1 MDLSSAGPA
10 REDVPALPR
19 WRRAEW
25 DPVGAAIVC
34 EPGFDSLA
42 GALRAEPTELLGEFD
57 LETAQFE
64 HRMFRKALEGKGI
77 RVIEIHEIL
86 TDADLSRLRRIATG
100 SLVYDIDPRVDPL
113 DRYSAGVL
121 HQLTIESLET
131 RALVDL
137 IMLTPVV
144 KISPGAQTGGP
155 LSAAAELHPLRD
167 AFSLRNSVI
176 ITATGPVIGRAWLDG
191 KQPEHD
197 LAELVLRRLGVES
210 TGRIAPP
217 GTVAGGDH
225 IPAGSV
231 VFQARGLLS
240 DDDGIGQLLDSGAF
254 GGVDVAVIHDAW
266 AQMEPIP
273 LDTYFTVLGPSLV
286 ALRSDRTGNEEP
298 EVELWVVEGSRHG
311 RRYVRARRAGMR
323 VFLAERGFEVMS
335 MSGSECDALGAN
347 GLLVGATHYM
357 CTSEAAV
364 LLGGR
369 LRSRGIV
376 VEPLDASALAPACG
390 GPRRWAQVL

>member
-1 MDLSSAGPA
+1 MDLSSTGPA
-10 REDVPALPR
+10 RKDAGALPR

-25 DPVGAAIVC
+25 EPVGAAIVC
-34 EPGFDSLA
+34 EPGFDSLT
-42 GALRAEPTELLGEFD
+42 GALRAEPTELLGELD
-57 LETAQFE
+57 LETAQLE
-64 HRMFRKALEGKGI
+64 HRMFRKALEAKGI
-77 RVIEIHEIL
+77 RVVEIHEIL
-86 TDADLSRLRRIATG
+86 ADADLSLLRRIATG
-100 SLVYDIDPRVDPL
+100 SLIYDIDPRVDPL
-113 DRYSAGVL
+113 DRYSVGVL
-121 HQLTIESLET
+121 HQLTIESLDA

-137 IMLTPVV
+137 VMLTPVV
-144 KISPGAQTGGP
+144 KIGPGAEAGGP

-191 KQPEHD
+191 KQPEND
-197 LAELVLRRLGVES
+197 LAELVLRRMGVES
-210 TGRIAPP
+210 AGRIAPP
-217 GTVAGGDH
+217 GIIAGGDH
-225 IPAGSV
+225 ILAGSV

-254 GGVDVAVIHDAW
+254 GGVDVAVIHDPW
-266 AQMEPIP
+266 AQMEPIL
-273 LDTYFTVLGPSLV
+273 LDTYFTVLAPSLV

-298 EVELWVVEGSRHG
+298 EVELWAVEDSRHG
-311 RRYVRARRAGMR
+311 RRYARAGRAGLR

-347 GLLVGATHYM
+347 GLLVGASHYM
-357 CTSEAAV
+357 CTTEAAA

-376 VEPLDASALAPACG
+376 VEALDAIALAPTCG
-390 GPRRWAQVL
+390 GPRRWAQVF